1 MAKVQRVIVY
11 GSNIALAGIKASL
24 GKDPGI
30 EVLGQA
36 FTQDRQELCRLQPDA
51 VLFELDAVPPEF
63 PYALSKELPGLL
75 LIGIDP
81 ETNRVLL
88 WSGEQ
93 VSGLTSQDLAHII
106 HQVIPNPVVSPPQA
120 PRPARRPAEGWDTA

>member
-1 MAKVQRVIVY
+1 MTKAQRVIVY
-11 GSNIALAGIKASL
+11 GSNVALAGIKASL
-24 GKDPGI
+24 GKDSRI
-30 EVLGQA
+30 EVIGQA
-36 FTQDRQELCRLQPDA
+36 FTQDQQELCRLQPDA

-93 VSGLTSQDLAHII
+93 AIGLSSQDLAQLI
-106 HQVIPNPVVSPPQA
+106 HRSHLGIPLSGGKNENPNS
-120 PRPARRPAEGWDTA
+120 E